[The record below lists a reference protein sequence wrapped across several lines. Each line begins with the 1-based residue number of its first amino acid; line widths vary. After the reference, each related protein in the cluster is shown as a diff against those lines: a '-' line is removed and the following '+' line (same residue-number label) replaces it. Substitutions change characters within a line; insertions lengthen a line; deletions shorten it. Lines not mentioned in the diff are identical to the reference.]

1 MTLNG
6 YARRKKLNVTQVS
19 VRVEHDRIH
28 AEDCDT
34 CEKTEGKVDQFTRY
48 IKIEG
53 DITEEQHSR
62 MMQIADLCPVHKS
75 LENEIK
81 IETQVEAVG

>member
-6 YARRKKLNVTQVS
+6 YARRKKLIVEKVS

-28 AEDCDT
+28 AGDCDT
-34 CEKTEGKVDQFTRY
+34 CEKTEGKVDRFVRH
-48 IKIEG
+48 IRIDG
-53 DITEEQHSR
+53 DITEEQHTR
-62 MMQIADLCPVHKS
+62 MLQIADLCPVHKT

-81 IETQVEAVG
+81 VETKIEDRN